1 MTLLV
6 AEALPEASREV
17 FQPVVPVFRQDHR
30 VVYPMGPVQAPL
42 LAGCR
47 AGFLVHH

>member
-6 AEALPEASREV
+6 VEALPGAPKV
-17 FQPVVPVFRQDHR
+17 AFQPVVPVFRQDHR
-30 VVYPMGPVQAPL
+30 VVCPTGPVQAPL